1 MPRSVGRHAAPPL
14 SCSRNQATA
23 IMADHS
29 GLDNDSGFDSPI
41 EAHRREMLAA
51 PAAMGLGENA
61 AHRPYFGVEMA
72 AQCGFAMAAQAAGAI
87 FDDLAGDLW
96 HAGRGCARARG
107 VGKNVQISE
116 PAFLDQVDGTAE
128 HVLALGR
135 KSGNE
140 IRPEHDVWASSPQFP
155 GE

>member
-1 MPRSVGRHAAPPL
+1 MPRLLV

-51 PAAMGLGENA
+51 PAAMGLGEDA

-72 AQCGFAMAAQAAGAI
+72 AQCGFAVAAQTAGTI
-87 FDDLAGDLW
+87 LDDLAGNLR
-96 HAGRGCARARG
+96 HAGRGRARAR
-107 VGKNVQISE
+107 
-116 PAFLDQVDGTAE
+116 
-128 HVLALGR
+128 
-135 KSGNE
+135 
-140 IRPEHDVWASSPQFP
+140 
-155 GE
+155 